1 MGQELGGVLAT
12 LDRVNEPRTA
22 SQVLGRTL
30 RGRYRVLEPISAGAM
45 GQVYRAIDTETDTEV
60 ALKQCTNPH
69 HDQRFE
75 AEARLLSSLQHPRV
89 VRVTDHFAAPSG
101 QYLVMDLVRGI
112 DLGVL
117 LKQRGQPGL
126 PADQAIEYVRQ
137 SCEALQYV
145 HDQQIVH
152 RDVKPQNLILS
163 ENGIVLVD
171 FGIARLL
178 DEVEQQGTVGIG
190 TPRFMAPEVFAGGNV
205 SARTDVFSVAA
216 TLWTLIAG
224 RPPVYADPTKLSS
237 VAPDVTPE
245 LERTIAAGLEMIPER
260 RVASVAAFA
269 MALGA
274 PLRTETGVSLAV
286 SIDDPDA
293 SRGLMEAVVHT
304 AAGVFGAAAASICLV
319 DETTGELVYQSAW
332 GAGAREIVGVRLPP
346 GTGIAGQVVSSGV
359 AEAVPDC
366 RTDPRFAARI
376 AAGTGYVPYT
386 QLVVPLQ
393 RAGRSIGA
401 LAILDRR
408 DGRAYR
414 NDDLEPATLFADLA
428 VKALDVTPNSFT
440 SLGMTSLGR

>member
-1 MGQELGGVLAT
+1 MGQEQGGVLAT

-30 RGRYRVLEPISAGAM
+30 RDRYRVLEPISAGAM
-45 GQVYRAIDTETDTEV
+45 GQVYRAIDIETDTEV

-126 PADQAIEYVRQ
+126 PVEQSIEYTRQ
-137 SCEALQYV
+137 TCEALQYV

-163 ENGIVLVD
+163 ENGVVLVD

-216 TLWTLIAG
+216 TLWTLLAG

-237 VAPDVTPE
+237 VNPDVPPE
-245 LERTIAAGLEMIPER
+245 LEQIVAAGLEMIPER

-269 MALGA
+269 KALGA

-346 GTGIAGQVVSSGV
+346 GTGIAGQVVQSGT

-376 AAGTGYVPYT
+376 AEGTGYVPYT
-386 QLVVPLQ
+386 MLLVPLL
-393 RAGRSIGA
+393 RADRPIGA
-401 LAILDRR
+401 MTILDRR

-414 NDDLEPATLFADLA
+414 NDDLEPAALFADLA

-440 SLGMTSLGR
+440 SLGMTSLG

>member
-1 MGQELGGVLAT
+1 MGA
-12 LDRVNEPRTA
+12 
-22 SQVLGRTL
+22 
-30 RGRYRVLEPISAGAM
+30 
-45 GQVYRAIDTETDTEV
+45 VYRAVDVETDTEV

-75 AEARLLSSLQHPRV
+75 VEARLLGALQHPRV
-89 VRVTDHFAAPSG
+89 VRIIDHFSAPTG

-117 LKQRGQPGL
+117 LKQRGTPGL
-126 PADQAIEYVRQ
+126 PVDQSIEYVRQ
-137 SCEALQYV
+137 TCEALSYV

-163 ENGIVLVD
+163 ENGVVLVD

-216 TLWTLIAG
+216 TLWTLLAG
-224 RPPVYADPTKLSS
+224 RPPVYADPTKLSA
-237 VAPDVTPE
+237 VVPGVPAE

-269 MALGA
+269 KALGA

-304 AAGVFGAAAASICLV
+304 AAGVFGAAAASISLV

-332 GAGAREIVGVRLPP
+332 GSGAREIVGVRLPP
-346 GTGIAGQVVSSGV
+346 GTGIAGEVVSSGV

-386 QLVVPLQ
+386 MLLVPLQ

-401 LAILDRR
+401 LTILDRR
-408 DGRAYR
+408 DGNPYR
-414 NDDLEPATLFADLA
+414 NEDLEPAGLFADLA

-440 SLGMTSLGR
+440 SLGMTSLG